1 MTHIIHIC
9 FILTM
14 VASVLWL
21 LVPIVAIF
29 GTAFLCYGIRI
40 CCEVNGIGVNH
51 VPEGPTEAFFV
62 DLEEGEGGN
71 PAPIRS

>member
-40 CCEVNGIGVNH
+40 CCEVNGIGVD
-51 VPEGPTEAFFV
+51 PTYE
-62 DLEEGEGGN
+62 DLEEGESITH
-71 PAPIRS
+71 PTPIRS